1 MKKAILKISE
11 GLGNQLF
18 MYANAY
24 AFSKKLNY
32 KLFID
37 NISAYQKLKIRSFL
51 LNHFNI
57 NINYADNNEI
67 QIVF

>member
-37 NISAYQKLKIRSFL
+37 IFQLIKNLKLYPFYLTILTLILIMLTIMKFR
-51 LNHFNI
+51 
-57 NINYADNNEI
+57 
-67 QIVF
+67 IVF

>member
-37 NISAYQKLKIRSFL
+37 NISAYQKLKIRSFYL
-51 LNHFNI
+51 TILTLILIMLTIMKFR
-57 NINYADNNEI
+57 
-67 QIVF
+67 IVF